1 MNILSFNPANDSE
14 RFFDLLKELRPHLS
28 FSEFKF
34 ILNHADNYQMVALE
48 EDNRLVALMGYRILH
63 DFVHG
68 KHVYIDDLVTASA
81 ERSKG
86 HGAVLLKHAE
96 DIAREHGCKNL
107 RLCTGVEN
115 EAGKRF
121 YERESWNMRAVVYK
135 KKI

>member
-1 MNILSFNPANDSE
+1 MNIISFNPANDSE

-28 FSEFKF
+28 FADFKY
-34 ILNHADNYQMVALE
+34 ILNHADNYQMIGLE
-48 EDNRLVALMGYRILH
+48 EENRLVALMGYRILH

-68 KHVYIDDLVTASA
+68 KHIYIDDLVTASS

-96 DIAREHGCKNL
+96 EIAHEHGCKNL
-107 RLCTGVEN
+107 RLCTGIDN

-121 YERESWNMRAVVYK
+121 YERESWNQRAIVYK